1 MTGEELVK
9 QLAALIWMDKYGIT
23 GRYRLGK
30 ALDLTEG
37 VTRGLLRKMSDDDL
51 IKTEGKGGFSITSKG
66 REVLKRELEKF
77 KIVDIK
83 EIDVGTL
90 KTSAESMVIH
100 LRGLGFNVRN
110 GVEQRDAAIRAGAE
124 GATTMIFRKNRLF
137 LPYDGRNV
145 ESLPETVSSKLTDNF
160 KLRNLDVVIIGFAGD
175 KSKALQGALAASI
188 LTSEISASRIA
199 FKERAPDGKEK
210 REYEYAK
217 LSSRQLREVQKLE
230 KRYKIRLVGYR

>member
-1 MTGEELVK
+1 
-9 QLAALIWMDKYGIT
+9 
-23 GRYRLGK
+23 
-30 ALDLTEG
+30 
-37 VTRGLLRKMSDDDL
+37 MSDDGL
-51 IKTEGKGGFSITSKG
+51 IKTEGKGGFGITSKG

-77 KIVDIK
+77 KIVGIK

-137 LPYDGRNV
+137 LPYDGRNI
-145 ESLPETVSSKLTDNF
+145 ESLPETVSSKLAGHF
-160 KLRNLDVVIIGFAGD
+160 KLRDLDVVIIGFAGD

-199 FKERAPDGKEK
+199 FKEREPDGKEK

-217 LSSRQLREVQKLE
+217 LSSRQLGEVQKLE
-230 KRYKIRLVGYR
+230 KRYKIKLVGYR